1 MTSII
6 FQSFG
11 GLGLFLFGMKIM
23 SEGLQKVTSKKMRK
37 ILGMVSNN
45 RFIGCTAGIIV
56 TGIVQSSSATTVM
69 LVSFVDAG
77 LMTLT
82 QATGVILGANIGTTV
97 TAQLIA
103 FKIEAYAL
111 PAIAVGVLL
120 KFFLGRRK
128 WVYIG
133 EVLLGFGLVFYG
145 IATMK
150 AGFAPLKHDQAF
162 INLFMKFSTEDLLGI
177 VLCMLVGCILTMILQ
192 SSSVTVGIIMAL
204 ASQGLLNFENSAAL
218 VLGTEIGTTITA
230 QIAAIGSNINAH
242 RTATAHSFINVI
254 GVFIVILFF
263 PLFVKMVVWLTSFLL
278 GIGPPDFSIDGQRP
292 NIARYIA
299 NFQTIFNVITAIFF
313 IMVLKYVVKAA
324 IWLTPHKRE
333 EDGLD
338 ELHHIKH
345 LDSKYIDIPSMAL
358 GQASLEIIRMGEAVQ
373 KMYDEVMHSLQERNL
388 KKLSKWRKREE
399 NLDILQREI
408 TRFLV
413 RVMQGSISEE
423 ESREVRSLIRMTNNL
438 ERIGDAA
445 ESIAE
450 LIEELIDKDLYLSED
465 AMRDYEEICGEVW
478 KFLSLVMDAMRHED
492 KEIMKEAR
500 EIEDK
505 INSMEEEMKVNH
517 LMRLQSGVCTVD
529 PGLIFVNILTAFE
542 KMGGFCYNIS
552 QAVAGLK

>member
-1 MTSII
+1 
-6 FQSFG
+6 
-11 GLGLFLFGMKIM
+11 
-23 SEGLQKVTSKKMRK
+23 
-37 ILGMVSNN
+37 
-45 RFIGCTAGIIV
+45 
-56 TGIVQSSSATTVM
+56 
-69 LVSFVDAG
+69 
-77 LMTLT
+77 
-82 QATGVILGANIGTTV
+82 
-97 TAQLIA
+97 
-103 FKIEAYAL
+103 
-111 PAIAVGVLL
+111 L
-120 KFFLGRRK
+120 KFFLGRRI